1 MAAISIV
8 VTARDD
14 REGLAELLPAL
25 AAQRRP
31 ADQIVIVDAGS
42 SDGSDELIAYWR
54 GRGLPLVLRKL
65 PGAGISAGR
74 NHGIASASNEHIA
87 ITDAGCRPR
96 PDWLGALA
104 RELDTHDFVAGTY
117 EVERATPFE
126 HAVAV
131 SLYPDVGDLRARLGL
146 LERAWLGLFGRSFRV
161 DRATGR
167 SMAFTRACWRAAGG
181 FPERVNA
188 GEDVAFSTAALASA
202 RRATLAPDAVVCW
215 RGRQT
220 WTANARMYWR
230 YAEGDAILGAQPR
243 AFIRGGAW
251 ALAGLLLLSG
261 GGRGRAMVSAGA
273 LAYASLPLT
282 RARRSGLA
290 IRHWWR
296 IPGVLALK
304 DLAMLGGT
312 LAGLFRRSAIAA
324 GESPGCSA
332 AVPQARKRQPLTT
345 AS

>member
-14 REGLAELLPAL
+14 RDGLAELLAAL
-25 AAQRRP
+25 AVQRRP
-31 ADQIVIVDAGS
+31 ADEIVIVNAGS

-54 GRGLPLVLRKL
+54 GRGLPLVVRKL

-74 NHGIASASNEHIA
+74 NHGIAAAINEHIA
-87 ITDAGCRPR
+87 ITDAGCRPQ

-104 RELDTHDFVAGTY
+104 RELETHDFVAGTY

-131 SLYPDVGDLRARLGL
+131 SLYPDLEELRARPGPLG
-146 LERAWLGLFGRSFRV
+146 RTWLRLFGRTFRV

-181 FPERVNA
+181 FPEQVNT

-202 RRATLAPDAVVCW
+202 RRATLAPDAVVRW

-220 WTANARMYWR
+220 WSANARMYWR

-261 GGRGRAMVSAGA
+261 GRRGRAMVSAGA
-273 LAYASLPLT
+273 LAYVSLPVA
-282 RARRSGLA
+282 RARRTGLA
-290 IRHWWR
+290 FRHWWR

-312 LAGLFRRSAIAA
+312 LAGLWRRSAIAA
-324 GESPGCSA
+324 SESPGRSE
-332 AVPQARKRQPLTT
+332 AVPQTGERPPVTT